1 MIGTTT
7 GGRRGAARMTNQVG
21 PASAGRSAT
30 APGSGAAGAARVS
43 GASAVAGAGAGG
55 QDVAPFVSQV
65 PGTPVSFPSFH
76 GRAVSWTAVTIIMVA
91 FLVGGLALV
100 FGPTWWLF
108 WVALAV
114 AAVGALVAM
123 ATGIFDDWY

>member
-1 MIGTTT
+1 
-7 GGRRGAARMTNQVG
+7 MTNQVG
-21 PASAGRSAT
+21 PGGGGSVA
-30 APGSGAAGAARVS
+30 APGSRAAGATGVS

-76 GRAVSWTAVTIIMVA
+76 GRTVSWTAVSIIMAA
-91 FLVGGLALV
+91 FLAGGLALV
-100 FGPTWWLF
+100 FGPIWWLF
-108 WVALAV
+108 WVALGGAV
-114 AAVGALVAM
+114 LGALIAM